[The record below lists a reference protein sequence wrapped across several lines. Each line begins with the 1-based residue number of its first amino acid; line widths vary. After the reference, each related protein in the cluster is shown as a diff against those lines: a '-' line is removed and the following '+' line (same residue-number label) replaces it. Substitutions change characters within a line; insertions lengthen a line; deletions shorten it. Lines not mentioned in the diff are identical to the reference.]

1 MIIDVVSG
9 NLLSKEKNLFI
20 IRSYREYNVV
30 YKYSFNNMNSI
41 LNLDKASCVIR
52 HILFIMS
59 SSTYDLRMLYTYIY
73 CRVNKINYIISRLH
87 SFVFSRNLSCTC
99 SIQSRG
105 FSYFS
110 KWSNTS
116 NF

>member
-41 LNLDKASCVIR
+41 LNLDKA
-52 HILFIMS
+52 
-59 SSTYDLRMLYTYIY
+59 
-73 CRVNKINYIISRLH
+73 
-87 SFVFSRNLSCTC
+87 
-99 SIQSRG
+99 
-105 FSYFS
+105 
-110 KWSNTS
+110 
-116 NF
+116 